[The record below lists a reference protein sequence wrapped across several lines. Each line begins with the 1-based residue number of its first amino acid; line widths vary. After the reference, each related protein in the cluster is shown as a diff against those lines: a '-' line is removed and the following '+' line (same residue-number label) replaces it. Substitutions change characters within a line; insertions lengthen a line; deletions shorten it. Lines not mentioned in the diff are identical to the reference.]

1 MYCFIFLFKA
11 CRSPFVKL
19 LSLKHLILVFGL
31 VSFRKIKRF
40 VVEFIHE
47 WKNLMYIIYILILM
61 RILTTISLNP
71 MILQNINNRIRTPNS
86 IDYFNEDLNLT
97 FIN

>member
-1 MYCFIFLFKA
+1 MEKFNVYYLHINFNEDI
-11 CRSPFVKL
+11 
-19 LSLKHLILVFGL
+19 
-31 VSFRKIKRF
+31 
-40 VVEFIHE
+40 
-47 WKNLMYIIYILILM
+47 NNYIP
-61 RILTTISLNP
+61 NP